1 MHYGKERFRC
11 ADPTGREEEIGLEKQ
26 VRIAFD
32 DTYLDVTIGERSC
45 LRAPVKVA
53 TGLYLGLSAESAG
66 SAPWDVAYLHV
77 GPPPG
82 STGEGGTPMT
92 PSHYGDSA
100 ERHKWVEAPGAG
112 SGDGE
117 EKSKAPPPL
126 KKPFAVPE
134 TQPPQP
140 QQGEG
145 HDSHYPFVRPK
156 KPFVPEIPQPQPPQ
170 PQQGGHDS
178 HYRPPQ
184 MRRHHRQR

>member
-82 STGEGGTPMT
+82 PTGEGGTPMT

-145 HDSHYPFVRPK
+145 HDSHY
-156 KPFVPEIPQPQPPQ
+156 
-170 PQQGGHDS
+170 
-178 HYRPPQ
+178 RPPQ